1 MPYLLDLKNQF
12 KLLLLHV
19 MYGLCMENMLKI
31 IVNQSKQIFSTIR
44 KYLIFI
50 LKCLIIGVRG
60 KVEKI

>member
-19 MYGLCMENMLKI
+19 MYGLCMENTLKI

-50 LKCLIIGVRG
+50 LKCFIIWVRD